1 MARETKYGL
10 SLIAV
15 LCVGLVAAVGWRVS
29 KEMGKQ
35 PAADTSLYVSVPDSA
50 KPSSEPPKLLLR
62 AEGDRVTGE
71 ATPPTPSTPAP
82 VTQPGPKTDSWA
94 RAQLASAAEPS
105 PMPPRQRYPLMP
117 ASASSEPKP
126 SLSPEENPPISEPA
140 TMPHTSYRPD
150 DSAPTAQQRTADDD
164 TAPPRSAA
172 MPLRTRMLPAA
183 EGMPTQR
190 TPQEAMTVAAEQ
202 PIGRPRYAEP
212 ALTAPVPVAA
222 PVEAPQHEPAAEQ
235 RPYRRPEFG
244 TAAPRPEFG
253 TATPR
258 PMAPASRPAFAPVGD
273 RGDGTAIVRPNDTFW
288 TISERAYGTGSYFK
302 ALIRHNSD
310 KHPNPDQLAVGDT
323 VLVPP
328 ASELTQKF
336 PQLCPK
342 PRRGGEAGIR
352 NAAAPMTAAGGRS
365 YEVREGD
372 TLFDIAR
379 FELGDGA
386 RWIEIYQMN
395 RDQLTDDFH
404 YVKPGST
411 LMLPGR
417 QRQNADRVAREPN
430 DVRQR

>member
-15 LCVGLVAAVGWRVS
+15 LCVGLVAAIGWRVS
-29 KEMGKQ
+29 KEVGK
-35 PAADTSLYVSVPDSA
+35 PHAADTSLVVADPNSA
-50 KPSSEPPKLLLR
+50 KPSVEPPKLLLR

-71 ATPPTPSTPAP
+71 ATPPTPATPAP
-82 VTQPGPKTDSWA
+82 VTQIRPKSDSWA

-117 ASASSEPKP
+117 ASASTEPKP
-126 SLSPEENPPISEPA
+126 TLSPEENPPISEPA
-140 TMPHTSYRPD
+140 TMPHTSYRPE
-150 DSAPTAQQRTADDD
+150 DSAA
-164 TAPPRSAA
+164 TAPPRPSDDDAA
-172 MPLRTRMLPAA
+172 PQRSTAIPLRTRMLPAA
-183 EGMPTQR
+183 DATAAPR
-190 TPQEAMTVAAEQ
+190 ASQEAITVAAEQ
-202 PIGRPRYAEP
+202 PIGRSRYGDP
-212 ALTAPVPVAA
+212 AFNAPVPVAG
-222 PVEAPQHEPAAEQ
+222 PVEAAPNEPAAEQ

-244 TAAPRPEFG
+244 TAAPRP
-253 TATPR
+253 
-258 PMAPASRPAFAPVGD
+258 MAPAPRPAFAPAGD

-352 NAAAPMTAAGGRS
+352 NAAAPMTAAGGRA

-404 YVKPGST
+404 YLKPGST

-417 QRQNADRVAREPN
+417 QRQSADRVAREPN